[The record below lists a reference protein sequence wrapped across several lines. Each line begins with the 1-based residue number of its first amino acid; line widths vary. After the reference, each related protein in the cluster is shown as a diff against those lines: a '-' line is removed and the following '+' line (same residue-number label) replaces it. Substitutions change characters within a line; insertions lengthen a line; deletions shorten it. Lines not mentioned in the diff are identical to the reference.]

1 MTTPM
6 PTPMTIRGTAP
17 LLSIQGLGVERGGVS
32 VVRGLDAVLAAGG
45 TLAVLGANGA
55 GKSSLLRAVMGL
67 EAATTGRVL
76 LDGEDLASMSARQ
89 RALGGVGGGVG
100 GGAGGGVGGGIGFCP
115 EGRRLFPGLT
125 VEETLAV
132 AFHGSYRERRTRIG
146 EMFELF
152 PALADKRRAR
162 AWSLSG
168 GQQQM
173 VAIARAIMNRPRLV
187 LLDEP
192 TLGLAPMIINE
203 VLSVITAITE
213 TGAGVVLAEQNVVP
227 AKRVAD
233 WIVVLA
239 RGSIVHAGPAGDL
252 SAERAAGL
260 MLSGT

>member
-1 MTTPM
+1 
-6 PTPMTIRGTAP
+6 
-17 LLSIQGLGVERGGVS
+17 LSIQGLGVEWGGVS
-32 VVRGLDAVLAAGG
+32 VVRDLDATLAAGG

-67 EAATTGRVL
+67 EAAATGRVL

-89 RALGGVGGGVG
+89 RAL
-100 GGAGGGVGGGIGFCP
+100 GGIGFCP

-132 AFHGSYRERRTRIG
+132 AFHGSSRERRTRIG

-203 VLSVITAITE
+203 VLGVIKAITE
-213 TGAGVVLAEQNVVP
+213 TGAGVVLAEQNVAP

-239 RGSIVHAGPAGDL
+239 RGSVVHAGPAGDL
-252 SAERAAGL
+252 SSERVASL

>member
-89 RALGGVGGGVG
+89 RAL
-100 GGAGGGVGGGIGFCP
+100 GGVGGGIGFCP